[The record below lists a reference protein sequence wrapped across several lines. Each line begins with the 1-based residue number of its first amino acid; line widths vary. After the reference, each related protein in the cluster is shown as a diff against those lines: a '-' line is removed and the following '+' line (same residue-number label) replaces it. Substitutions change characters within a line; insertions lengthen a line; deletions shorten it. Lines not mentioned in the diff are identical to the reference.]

1 MKQIFKDLLSS
12 FKTNKDGFSS
22 RKLTAFV
29 IVVLAIVIHVK
40 WLMLG
45 NLTQL
50 EMVLTIDYAFI
61 SALFGMTTFTT
72 INDAKNKAKIKDLV
86 DDTKKILKE
95 EEDEVIQ

>member
-1 MKQIFKDLLSS
+1 MKKIFNDLYDS
-12 FKTNKDGFSS
+12 FKVSEIGLSS

-29 IVVLAIVIHVK
+29 IVILVIIVHVK

-61 SALFGMTTFTT
+61 SALFGMTTFQTL
-72 INDAKNKAKIKDLV
+72 KSFNKTDSKDENEIKK
-86 DDTKKILKE
+86 DDE
-95 EEDEVIQ
+95 EMK